1 MNDWG
6 SGDKGARKQTSD
18 QNKLSRETKR
28 AVKPRASRLAG
39 V

>member
-1 MNDWG
+1 MRLG
-6 SGDKGARKQTSD
+6 KLTRKMV
-18 QNKLSRETKR
+18 KYAKEIKR